1 MMSRCDLSGSSVF
14 SLPLFFKFHS
24 YEHFLLLLYL
34 NNVFFFLTKNTVR
47 RMSIAFSWFAMF
59 TTHFFCFFVSRK
71 KKLEGKFSYLIIFKS
86 TSAIH
91 THKHML
97 SCSLFGDMFER
108 WPNALKLFN
117 NYTKWIKTHI
127 SNKIKFVHPW
137 NVCKKCEK
145 RLCKLHSGTFRP
157 K

>member
-1 MMSRCDLSGSSVF
+1 MSRCDLSGSSVF

-34 NNVFFFLTKNTVR
+34 NNVFFPHEKHSPANEYCVFLICNVYD
-47 RMSIAFSWFAMF
+47 S
-59 TTHFFCFFVSRK
+59 FFFFFVSRK

-91 THKHML
+91 THKHTL
-97 SCSLFGDMFER
+97 SCSLFGVMFER